1 MNPVLEQII
10 ATKQVESSQGQQYP
24 LNSNVSPDEGKF
36 LQGLISDLKP
46 QNTLEIGLAYGISAL
61 FICDAL
67 AAIPQAHHIIID
79 PMQSRGWHGIGL
91 SNLERAGHKD
101 LIEFHE
107 LPSHIALPQL
117 ESKGVKVDFA
127 FIDGWHT
134 FDHTLIDFFLVDRL
148 LKVGG
153 VVAIDDANLAPIRK
167 VCRFI
172 ATNRDYE
179 PWRSLSVGES
189 SFKQQLL
196 TKLSPIT
203 SRLRRVFRSEFIE
216 PDTSLGLLPGSR
228 CIAFKKLADDK
239 RRWNAYAD
247 F

>member
-1 MNPVLEQII
+1 MNSVLEQII
-10 ATKQVESSQGQQYP
+10 ATNQVESNQGDKYQVHSHVSQT
-24 LNSNVSPDEGKF
+24 EGEF
-36 LQGLISDLKP
+36 LQGIINDIKP
-46 QNTLEIGLAYGISAL
+46 QNTLEVGLAYGVSAM

-67 AAIPQAHHIIID
+67 ADIPNAHHITID
-79 PMQSRGWHGIGL
+79 PAQTRSFQGIGL

-101 LIEFHE
+101 RIEFHE

-117 ESKGVKVDFA
+117 EAKGVKVDFA

-153 VVAIDDANLAPIRK
+153 ILAIDDANWPAIRK

-172 ATNRDYE
+172 ATNRAYE
-179 PWRSLSVGES
+179 PWRAMPVGQA
-189 SFKQQLL
+189 FFRQQLFAN
-196 TKLSPIT
+196 LSPLT
-203 SRLRRVFRSEFIE
+203 SRLRRFFRPEFIE
-216 PDTSLGLLPGSR
+216 PDTSLGLLPGSQ
-228 CIAFKKLADDK
+228 CLVFKKLSDDD
-239 RRWNAYAD
+239 RRWDDYTD